1 MTDEARMGAMKEIV
15 DLPEA
20 PYDDPA
26 LVAFCHQEHHRLA
39 AKLGV
44 APALGPAPAMLVPSA
59 PSQKAWIPDRL
70 RHAVARVQAAPVT
83 RTKRRVGRPRDP
95 REALRLVFYMEVSLF
110 TTHLAIACSY
120 DA

>member
-1 MTDEARMGAMKEIV
+1 MGAMKEIV
-15 DLPEA
+15 DLPKA
-20 PYDDPA
+20 PYDDHT

-44 APALGPAPAMLVPSA
+44 APVLGPAPPMLVPSA
-59 PSQKAWIPDRL
+59 PSQEAWIPGRL
-70 RHAVARVQAAPVT
+70 RHAVARVQAAPIT
-83 RTKRRVGRPRDP
+83 RTKRRVGRPRDLC
-95 REALRLVFYMEVSLF
+95 EALQLVFYMEVSVF